1 MGTEHLFSL
10 MTSNLAEFHAVIK
23 NAKEWLKYFFSSL
36 KKKWFL
42 TKKKKL
48 FFPGLVFKLLGGKF
62 DSKLL
67 CSIRNMEDFSRVTRH
82 MADLLQSGI
91 VLVPSPLLPAI
102 LSPEVYSPPLLS
114 NSSLRN
120 GPAELVSDLGCNKS
134 SMN

>member
-1 MGTEHLFSL
+1 
-10 MTSNLAEFHAVIK
+10 MTKI
-23 NAKEWLKYFFSSL
+23 YFFFTEEKMISN
-36 KKKWFL
+36 
-42 TKKKKL
+42 KKKKL

>member
-1 MGTEHLFSL
+1 
-10 MTSNLAEFHAVIK
+10 MTKI
-23 NAKEWLKYFFSSL
+23 YFFFTEEKMISN
-36 KKKWFL
+36 
-42 TKKKKL
+42 KKKKL

-62 DSKLL
+62 HSKLL